1 MRDALAVRVLG
12 EIDTLLDKVDAIN
25 DIVNTSAAHMQDTI
39 NKLEEA
45 GDRYNQAVLA
55 ANLKSKTEMIEYVKT
70 VTSAVATSTV
80 DEQRE
85 IIRTMVREVLND
97 EIVALKQN
105 FKEQNFKPVGKYSIL
120 LNTLITALITSAA
133 MVAMWKIIG

>member
-12 EIDTLLDKVDAIN
+12 EIDTLLDKVDAVN
-25 DIVNTSAAHMQDTI
+25 DMVNTSAAHMQNTI

-55 ANLKSKTEMIEYVKT
+55 ANLKSKTEMLEYMKT
-70 VTSAVATSTV
+70 VTAAVATSAV

-85 IIRTMVREVLND
+85 IIRAMVRKVLDD
-97 EIVALKQN
+97 EIVVLKQN
-105 FKEQNFKPVGKYSIL
+105 FKEQNFKPVGKYSTL
-120 LNTLITALITSAA
+120 LTTLITALLTSVA
-133 MVAMWKIIG
+133 MVTMWKIFG